1 MSSFMDNLAD
11 SLREWTNTATQKAG
25 EFTKA
30 AASKAE
36 VLSKIGRLKMD
47 VFQLQREQNREFAAL
62 GRIARDALDAGNE
75 TGLASLVEIAGVR
88 KRISD
93 LDKAMT
99 KKNEGIK
106 LASGTEGAKGEVKK
120 QKAAPEKPT
129 RKSTAAGE
137 NKSAGK
143 KAAAG
148 KKATAEKNK

>member
-25 EFTKA
+25 EFTKV

-62 GRIARDALDAGNE
+62 GRAARSALDAGNE
-75 TGLASLVEIAGVR
+75 AGLVGQPEVAAIR
-88 KRISD
+88 KRITE
-93 LDKAMT
+93 LDKAIE
-99 KKNEGIK
+99 KKNEEIK
-106 LASGTEGAKGEVKK
+106 LAYGTEGARDEKKK
-120 QKAAPEKPT
+120 QKVEPEKPT
-129 RKSTAAGE
+129 RKHTAGGGK
-137 NKSAGK
+137 KSAGK
-143 KAAAG
+143 KATAK